1 MTSSM
6 SPAMSQ
12 DELKQAVA
20 QAALD
25 YIRPHLDRDSVI
37 GVGTGSTANCFID
50 LLAGIRNDF
59 DGAVASSDA
68 TAERLKSHG
77 IPVYDLNSAGELE
90 FYVDGADE
98 TNERLELI
106 KGGGGALTREK
117 IVAAVAKTF
126 ICIADESKKVDILGD
141 FPLPVEV
148 LPMAR
153 SHVGREIVRLGGDP
167 VYREGFTTDNGNII
181 LDIHNLDISRPIVI
195 EEKLNHVVGVVT
207 NGLFAR
213 RPADVL
219 LLGTKN
225 GVETFKR
232 EGSK

>member
-1 MTSSM
+1 MT
-6 SPAMSQ
+6 Q
-12 DELKQAVA
+12 DELKKAVA
-20 QAALD
+20 KAAVD
-25 YIRPHLDRDSVI
+25 YISPRLERDSII
-37 GVGTGSTANCFID
+37 GVGTGSTANFFIE
-50 LLAGIRNDF
+50 LLADLKTEF
-59 DGAVASSDA
+59 DGAVASSEA

-98 TNERLELI
+98 TNENLELI

-117 IVAAVAKTF
+117 IVAEVARTF

-153 SHVGREIVRLGGDP
+153 SHVGREIVKLGGDP
-167 VYREGFTTDNGNII
+167 VYRDGFTTDNGNII
-181 LDIHNLDISRPIVI
+181 LDIYNMDISRPIHI
-195 EEKLNHVVGVVT
+195 EERLNNIVGVVT

-213 RPADVL
+213 RPADLL
-219 LLGTKN
+219 LLGTKT
-225 GVETFKR
+225 GVESIYRK
-232 EGSK
+232 GG

>member
-1 MTSSM
+1 MN
-6 SPAMSQ
+6 Q
-12 DELKQAVA
+12 DTLKQTVA

-25 YIRPHLDRDSVI
+25 YITPHLEKGSVI

-50 LLAGIRNDF
+50 LLATVRDDF
-59 DGAVASSDA
+59 DGAVASSEA

-77 IPVYDLNSAGELE
+77 IPVYDLNNVATLE
-90 FYVDGADE
+90 FYIDGADE

-141 FPLPVEV
+141 YPLPVEV
-148 LPMAR
+148 LPIAR
-153 SHVGREIVRLGGDP
+153 SHVGRQIVALGGDP
-167 VYREGFTTDNGNII
+167 VYRDGFTTDNGNII
-181 LDIHNLDISRPIVI
+181 IDIHNLDISRPIKV
-195 EEKLNHVVGVVT
+195 EEKLNNVVGIVT

-219 LLGTKN
+219 LLGTSE
-225 GVETFKR
+225 GVKKITR
-232 EGSK
+232 AGV

>member
-1 MTSSM
+1 MT
-6 SPAMSQ
+6 Q

-20 QAALD
+20 KAAVD
-25 YIRPHLDRDSVI
+25 YIAPRLENRSIV
-37 GVGTGSTANCFID
+37 GVGTGSTANYFID
-50 LLAGIRNDF
+50 YLAKYQDDF
-59 DGAVASSDA
+59 DGAVASSEA

-77 IPVYDLNSAGELE
+77 IPVYDLNAVGEIE

-117 IVAAVAKTF
+117 IVAAVANTF

-148 LPMAR
+148 IPMAR
-153 SHVGREIVRLGGDP
+153 SHVGREIVKLGGDP
-167 VYREGFTTDNGNII
+167 VYRSGFTTDNGNII
-181 LDIHNLDISRPIVI
+181 IDIHNLDISRPIVM
-195 EEKLNHVVGVVT
+195 EEKLNNIIGAVT

-213 RPADVL
+213 RPADLL
-219 LLGTKN
+219 LLGTSE
-225 GVETFKR
+225 GVKSIAR
-232 EGSK
+232 KGI

>member
-1 MTSSM
+1 MT
-6 SPAMSQ
+6 Q

-20 QAALD
+20 RAAVD
-25 YIRPHLDRDSVI
+25 YIAPRLDSRSIV
-37 GVGTGSTANCFID
+37 GAGTGSTANYFID
-50 LLAGIRNDF
+50 YLAEYQNDF
-59 DGAVASSDA
+59 DGAVASSEA

-77 IPVYDLNSAGELE
+77 IPVYDLNAVGEIE

-148 LPMAR
+148 IPMAR
-153 SHVGREIVRLGGDP
+153 SHVGREIVKLGGDP

-181 LDIHNLDISRPIVI
+181 IDIHNLDISRPIVM
-195 EEKLNHVVGVVT
+195 EEKLNNVVGIVT

-213 RPADVL
+213 RPADLL
-219 LLGTKN
+219 LLGTSD
-225 GVETFKR
+225 GVRTIERK
-232 EGSK
+232 GV